1 MKNILFI
8 GAHFDDV
15 ELGCG
20 GTMAKLA
27 KAGKNVY
34 KFTLTDNETDFKERN
49 ITVSYE
55 SSKAASKMAS
65 KELGVIEIENK
76 NPVPC
81 STLSYSKEVMQ
92 QVEDIIFKYKID
104 TVFIHFGMD
113 MNNDHVEANKIC
125 LTAARHCKNIL
136 EFVSNGYALE
146 MNFTQSYFVD
156 ISDFVEQKKKALSFY
171 GPEHDRMNRLFSMNI
186 ERNHVWGYSCEVEYA
201 EGFQVVKMLDEG
213 ISK

>member
-8 GAHFDDV
+8 GAHFDDA

-20 GTMAKLA
+20 GTMAKLV
-27 KAGKNVY
+27 KNGKKVF
-34 KFTLTDNETDFKERN
+34 KFTLTDNETDFKERK
-49 ITVSYE
+49 IAVSYD
-55 SSKAASKMAS
+55 SSKNASKMAS
-65 KELGVIEIENK
+65 KSLGVIEIENE

-81 STLSYSKEVMQ
+81 STLTYSKEIMQ
-92 QVEDIIFKYKID
+92 QVENIIYKYNID
-104 TVFIHFGMD
+104 TVFIHFAMD

-136 EFVSNGYALE
+136 EYVSNGYALE

-156 ISDFVEQKKKALSFY
+156 ISDFVELKKKALSYY
-171 GPEHDRMNRLFSMNI
+171 GPEHNRMNRLFEMNI
-186 ERNHVWGYSCEVEYA
+186 ERNHIWGYSNEVEYA

-213 ISK
+213 ISN